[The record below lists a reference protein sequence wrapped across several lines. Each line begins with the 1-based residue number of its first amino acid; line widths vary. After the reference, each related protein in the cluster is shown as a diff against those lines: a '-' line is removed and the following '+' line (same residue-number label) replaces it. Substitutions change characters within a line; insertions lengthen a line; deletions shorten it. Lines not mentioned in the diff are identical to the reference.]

1 MPRWEKMPARDRN
14 TCMNYGPL
22 EFAEYL
28 ARKGGNQDDS
38 ATVKA
43 ARAAAPDIRPA
54 NRLTIISGGTLLTRV
69 TRASQV
75 EAVSVYEAVA
85 VHSPRVPRSCGAVS
99 VLVRA
104 TMRPVVLVLSSH
116 QTVHWELTLAPGAIL
131 RAVLLSGYGESTVS
145 GSGDAHVTS
154 IGGFYAFKQGSAEFR
169 HLESEVM
176 RCTGRPIETFRSV
189 YAGRSFEIGGD

>member
-1 MPRWEKMPARDRN
+1 
-14 TCMNYGPL
+14 MNYGPL

-28 ARKGGNQDDS
+28 ARRGSSQNDS

-43 ARAAAPDIRPA
+43 ARDAAPDTRPA
-54 NRLTIISGGTLLTRV
+54 NRLTIVSGTMTLTSLARS
-69 TRASQV
+69 AQV

-85 VHSPRVPRSCGAVS
+85 VHSPRIPRPSGSVT

-104 TMRPVVLVLSSH
+104 TSRPLVLVLSSH
-116 QTVHWELTLAPGAIL
+116 QAVHWELALEPGARL
-131 RAVLLSGYGESTVS
+131 RAVLLSGYGESKVD
-145 GSGDAHVTS
+145 GAGEALVTS
-154 IGGFYAFKQGSAEFR
+154 IGGFYAFKHGSAEFK

-176 RCTGRPIETFRSV
+176 RCTGRRIGTFQSV